1 MSESIHD
8 LVGVYALD
16 AVDDLE
22 RHRFE
27 THLATCARC
36 RSELE
41 LMRSTLEGLSLDTAQ
56 VPPPGLRSK
65 VLAAFAEHVAQE
77 TGADE
82 RAPARGRTGDRVHR
96 PAAARR
102 RGISRRAL
110 LAAGATAA
118 IAGVG
123 TVTVRQLREP
133 QSVDPAEQILA
144 DDQARRSTA
153 TYRGSQV
160 TVAWTSDG
168 LGAVRFDPVPQSI
181 AGKAYTMWLI
191 NGAGGTANA
200 GALTTSQMSHR
211 SSVSMQ
217 LRGDLRQAKTFGV
230 TLEPSGTTP
239 QAPTSPPLFVVELV

>member
-56 VPPPGLRSK
+56 VPPPALRSK
-65 VLAAFAEHVAQE
+65 VLAAFAEHTAREIGSDQQ
-77 TGADE
+77 A
-82 RAPARGRTGDRVHR
+82 APRDRTGDRAQPR
-96 PAAARR
+96 PRR
-102 RGISRRAL
+102 AISRRAV
-110 LAAGATAA
+110 LAAGAAAA

-123 TVTVRQLREP
+123 TVAVRRLREP

-211 SSVSMQ
+211 SSVSIQ
-217 LRGDLRQAKTFGV
+217 LRGDLRRAKTLGV